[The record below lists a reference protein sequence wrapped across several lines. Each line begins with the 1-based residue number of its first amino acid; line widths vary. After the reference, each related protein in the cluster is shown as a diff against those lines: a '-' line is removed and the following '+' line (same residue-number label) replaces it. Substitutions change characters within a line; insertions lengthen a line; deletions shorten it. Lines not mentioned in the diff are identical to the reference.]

1 MNYTKKNR
9 LKFDLTNF
17 FCLSQTK
24 STPALPHIYC
34 LCFYRALAQSV
45 WCIREK
51 PQKKMNRL
59 TKYSD
64 CVFVV
69 CKDGKNVE
77 LYEDSS
83 PDCAVPTQILL
94 LVPIIL
100 YCVYNHGIL
109 CFVTVESTL
118 VCFLLFLFA

>member
-1 MNYTKKNR
+1 
-9 LKFDLTNF
+9 
-17 FCLSQTK
+17 
-24 STPALPHIYC
+24 
-34 LCFYRALAQSV
+34 
-45 WCIREK
+45 
-51 PQKKMNRL
+51 MNRL
-59 TKYSD
+59 TKNPD

-83 PDCAVPTQILL
+83 PDCAVPTQIFL

-109 CFVTVESTL
+109 YFVTVTTTMVSYIL
-118 VCFLLFLFA
+118 SLSLCACFLLFLFA